1 MISLSHGLGL
11 TKIALVTTTLLRATA
26 MIDTSADPLAS
37 YVWNSRVLVVT
48 APSEDDPQLV
58 AQRRIFDE
66 GRAGA
71 NERDL
76 VFVEAIGDSPQAS
89 AVRRRFRLSAGF
101 HVVLV
106 GKDGN
111 AKLASARAVST
122 DRLFALID
130 TMPMRRQEM
139 QTRR

>member
-1 MISLSHGLGL
+1 MISVSHGLGL
-11 TKIALVTTTLLRATA
+11 TKMALVTTTLLRATA
-26 MIDTSADPLAS
+26 MIDTSTDPLAS

-48 APSEDDPQLV
+48 APSETDPQLL
-58 AQRRIFDE
+58 AQRRMYDE
-66 GRAGA
+66 ARAGA
-71 NERDL
+71 SERDL
-76 VFVEAIGDSPQAS
+76 VLIVATGDTPQAS
-89 AVRRRFRLSAGF
+89 ALRRRLGLAGGF
-101 HVVLV
+101 QAVLV

-111 AKLASARAVST
+111 AKLASAKAVST

>member
-11 TKIALVTTTLLRATA
+11 AKVALVTTTLLRATI
-26 MIDTSADPLAS
+26 MTDTSTDPLAS

-48 APSEDDPQLV
+48 APSEADPQLV
-58 AQRRIFDE
+58 AQRQIYDE

-71 NERDL
+71 DERDL
-76 VFVEAIGDSPQAS
+76 VLVVAIGDSPQAS
-89 AVRRRFRLSAGF
+89 ALRRRFGLSGEF

-106 GKDGN
+106 GKDGS
-111 AKLASARAVST
+111 AKLASAKTVSA

>member
-11 TKIALVTTTLLRATA
+11 AKAALVTTTLLRATA
-26 MIDTSADPLAS
+26 MTDTSADPLAS

-48 APSEDDPQLV
+48 APSEADPQLI
-58 AQRRIFDE
+58 AQRRIYEE

-71 NERDL
+71 KERDL
-76 VFVEAIGDSPQAS
+76 VLVEAIGDSPQAS
-89 AVRRRFRLSAGF
+89 ALRRRFGLSDAF
-101 HVVLV
+101 QVVLV
-106 GKDGN
+106 GKDGS
-111 AKLASARAVST
+111 AKLASAKAVST

-130 TMPMRRQEM
+130 TMPMRHQEM